1 MPLFPINPIR
11 FNPGSLFRTHQGT
24 SNPDAFVGGTYGVDT
39 VTYANSTS
47 RVVVDLVSGIG
58 SQGYAQG
65 DTYTS
70 IENVV
75 GSAYNDILIGNSGK
89 NTLSG
94 GDGDDYLSGGGGD
107 DTLYGGDGNDQ
118 LIGGAGAD
126 KLYGGAGDDF
136 LRPDA
141 NDLIVDGGEGIDTV
155 ALSSL
160 GSVDV
165 ILNEDGSGTATSS
178 SGSVDFTGMENV
190 FGSSGQ
196 DEITGNSA
204 NNELRGLGGHDVL
217 NGGDGNDSLYGGS
230 GNDTLDGG
238 KDNDTLNG
246 GDGNDTLIGGRGDD
260 TMTGGNG
267 EDTFVFGDDNPW
279 NDDNDV
285 GDDVITDFNPD
296 QDKIDVSGTDEWGG
310 EDFDE
315 ILEDFH
321 QEGDDLVLEMDNGNT
336 ITIEN
341 TTIDELSE
349 DNFIF

>member
-1 MPLFPINPIR
+1 MPLQPISPIR
-11 FNPGSLFRTHQGT
+11 YNPGSLFRTHEGT
-24 SNPDAFVGGTYGVDT
+24 AHPDAFVGGTIGVDT

-47 RVVVDLVSGIG
+47 RVVVDLTSGIG

-65 DTYTS
+65 DTYSS

-75 GSAYNDILIGNSGK
+75 GSAYDDILRGNAGR

-94 GDGDDYLSGGGGD
+94 GQGDDVLFGFAGD
-107 DTLYGGDGNDQ
+107 DTLYGGGGDDQ

-126 KLYGGAGDDF
+126 KLYGGEGNDLLAA
-136 LRPDA
+136 DA
-141 NDLIVDGGEGIDTV
+141 NDLVVDGGEGIDTI
-155 ALSSL
+155 ALSSM

-165 ILNEDGSGTATSS
+165 TLNDDGSGTASSS
-178 SGSVDFTGMENV
+178 SGSIDFTGIENV
-190 FGSSGQ
+190 FGTSGQ
-196 DEITGNSA
+196 DEITGNSDD
-204 NNELRGLGGHDVL
+204 NELRGLGGHDVL
-217 NGGDGNDSLYGGS
+217 NGGDGNDYLHGGS

-238 KDNDTLNG
+238 KDNDTIIG
-246 GDGNDTLIGGRGDD
+246 GDGSDTLNGGRGDD

-267 EDTFVFGDDNPW
+267 EDTFVFGDDNGW

-296 QDKIDVSGTDEWGG
+296 EDKIDVSGTDEWGG
-310 EDFDE
+310 EDFEE
-315 ILEDFH
+315 IRRDFH
-321 QEGDDLVLEMDNGNT
+321 QDGDNLVLEMDDGNT

-341 TTIDELSE
+341 MTIDELSE